1 MDIFQNWVWFAFV
14 GVIIISSIGY
24 SIIINSRTILC
35 NASMEYNMVNFA
47 NVLASTA
54 LFPLHIMLGS
64 DVSTN
69 SMASKIICLSIG
81 LMSCIMWSYYSSDM
95 MSRDGIHLSLSS
107 QTSTVGAPTVP
118 SAVIKC
124 QFSY

>member
-1 MDIFQNWVWFAFV
+1 M
-14 GVIIISSIGY
+14 SSFGY
-24 SIIINSRTILC
+24 SIIINSRAILC

-69 SMASKIICLSIG
+69 SLASKMICLSVG
-81 LMSCIMWSYYSSDM
+81 LMSCIIWSYYSSDM
-95 MSRDGIHLSLSS
+95 MSREGIHWPL
-107 QTSTVGAPTVP
+107 Q
-118 SAVIKC
+118 C
-124 QFSY
+124 QQR